1 MEGLSKKAREAQG
14 LSGGVVGIVFVAA
27 AVVEEGH
34 VHGDLPFAFGEVC
47 SFSFFFFFSSSR
59 FFFMPVGMWRVCI
72 LFVSRI
78 RSFQLFYRRSLL
90 G

>member
-14 LSGGVVGIVFVAA
+14 LSGGVVGIAFVAA

-34 VHGDLPFAFGEVC
+34 VHGDFPFAFGEVC
-47 SFSFFFFFSSSR
+47 SFSFSSSR